1 MMDYRYLA
9 PFEQE
14 EFMFSGAHCFSVEDR
29 CYLLAHNGSSIVLHG
44 ELVNSIARQQPS
56 EDLAFKLYQRGFG
69 TVYGAERFPK
79 ADEQIRPTLF
89 MIDFTTKC
97 NCNCIYCLR
106 HFEDVG
112 DSISPQMLKR
122 ITGYIIDYCRTYNIR
137 RIAFQPWGGEPLLE
151 LDQILECKRMI
162 RDAGIRASFNIQ
174 TNGLLLNLKNYEKLR
189 EAGIDIGVSLDGI
202 ADVHD
207 AHRLDVR
214 GNTTHAKIIRNLQE
228 IFEKYPDA
236 NVGTLSV
243 NSVFSRN
250 HIRQN
255 VDYLVRELGLQSI
268 KFNLV
273 HPSGADTFDASML
286 ITEEQL
292 GDYVDA
298 LLDAVISQI
307 RNGRAC
313 REANIADK
321 LSNLLNRTNGNICNS
336 RGCRGGMS
344 FISFDQQGN
353 IYPCEMIGRP
363 EFCLGNI
370 ADEQN
375 DLIELISSAQG
386 QNEYYTPR
394 EIDTCGDCPYLYFCR
409 GGCKASCLAYGQK
422 PCQIDRIECALNRRL
437 YPRLIELILTDP
449 VLVEKMMDHQIWMG

>member
-1 MMDYRYLA
+1 MDYRNLA

-14 EFMFSGAHCFSVEDR
+14 EFMFCGAHCFSTEER
-29 CYLLAHNGSSIVLHG
+29 SYLLAHNGASIVLDND
-44 ELVNSIARQQPS
+44 LISTIAQQHPS

-69 TVYGAERFPK
+69 TVYGNERFPES
-79 ADEQIRPTLF
+79 AEQIRPTLF

-106 HFEDVG
+106 HFENVG
-112 DSISPQMLKR
+112 DSISGEMLER
-122 ITGYIIDYCRTYNIR
+122 ITRYIIDYCRKYNIH
-137 RIAFQPWGGEPLLE
+137 RIAFQPWGGEPMIE
-151 LDQILECKRMI
+151 LDQILECRRMF
-162 RDAGIRASFNIQ
+162 REAGIRASFNIQ

-189 EAGIDIGVSLDGI
+189 NANIDIGVSLDGI
-202 ADVHD
+202 ECVHD

-214 GNTTHAKIIRNLQE
+214 GNTTHAKITQNLRE

-236 NVGTLSV
+236 NIGTLSV
-243 NSVFSRN
+243 NSVFSRD
-250 HIRQN
+250 HIHQN
-255 VDYLVRELGLQSI
+255 VDYLVREMGLHSI

-273 HPSGADTFDASML
+273 HPSGAENFDVSML
-286 ITEEQL
+286 IPEERL
-292 GDYVDA
+292 GEYVDT

-307 RNGRAC
+307 RSGREC
-313 REANIADK
+313 REANISDK
-321 LSNLLNRTNGNICNS
+321 LNNLLSRTNGNICNS
-336 RGCRGGMS
+336 RGCRGGVS

-375 DLIELISSAQG
+375 DLIELINRAQG
-386 QNEYYTPR
+386 SNEYYAPR
-394 EIDTCGDCPYLYFCR
+394 ETEPCRDCPYLYFCR

-422 PCQIDRIECALNRRL
+422 PCQIDRIECALNRQL

-449 VLVEKMMDHQIWMG
+449 ELVEKMMGHQIRMG